1 MFQPYRECK
10 KVTNFLAEEMG
21 EFEEIDLCR
30 PVSEKRSFSKED
42 VCFVG
47 VPSYGG
53 RVPEIAVERMVN
65 FEGNG
70 TKAIPVILYFLYAL
84 YSNLSKSCEK
94 PESGNTFGSFRKNG
108 ASF

>member
-1 MFQPYRECK
+1 
-10 KVTNFLAEEMG
+10 MG

-70 TKAIPVILYFLYAL
+70 AKAIPVIVYFLYAL
-84 YSNLSKSCEK
+84 YSNLSKSCKK
-94 PESGNTFGSFRKNG
+94 PESGNAFHSFRKNS